1 MMDSLLQDLK
11 LALRAL
17 VRNPGFASLSVVTL
31 AVGIGANAT
40 LFTWMNAVLLEPLP
54 GTRAPLQLTEVLGT
68 SRSEAHISM
77 SYPDYRDLRD
87 GSRSF
92 SGVVAANEQ
101 PASLAI
107 DGEPER
113 IWTQIVSGNFFE
125 VLGVPAYLGRTLRPE
140 DDQVPGR
147 DAVIVLGHGLWQRRF
162 GSDAGVV
169 GRKVK
174 LNGHAFTVVG
184 VAPPEFRG
192 SIIGLTFE
200 AWMPMA
206 MQQALVPGGDRLQSR
221 GQRWLDV
228 LARRAPGVTI
238 GQARAE
244 LDAKATQLGRDFP
257 ATNEGVGLAAY
268 GIDQSPRGAV
278 KALSPVFAV
287 LGVAVGLILLIACA
301 NVANLLLARAAG
313 RRREIALRQALGAS
327 RSRLV
332 RLLLTESAVLALLA
346 GTLGVLL
353 AYWSAGL
360 LLAFVPAADF
370 PVGLELGVDRRAL
383 AFASLLT
390 VLTAV
395 VFGLA
400 PALRGSRP
408 DLVDS
413 LKESGA
419 GSVGGRGRAPFR
431 HGLVVTQVA
440 LSLVLLT
447 SAGLLLRSLGAL
459 RSLDPGFDG
468 RNVLLGSLDLFG
480 NGYGPERGR
489 RFVRELLTA
498 TRALPGVE
506 SATVARRVPLS
517 FGGTSSRGIVVEGYA
532 PPPKESAWAVYNQVG
547 PSYCATLR
555 IPLVA
560 GRDLT
565 DADDERAPRV
575 LLVGET
581 MARRYWPGGDAVGG
595 RLRLDDTWHT
605 VVGVAKDIRY
615 RRFDEKPEPVMYL
628 PLLQSW
634 SDAFTLHV
642 RARRDAAS
650 LAPAVRSVAAAL
662 DAALPLYAVRTLE
675 ESMKAASVGQ
685 RLAGSLVSAF
695 GVVALFLAAVGL
707 YGVLQNAVAERM
719 NEIGIR
725 MALGGARPHI
735 LGLVL
740 HPALRL
746 AGLGIGLGLLGSAGL
761 ARVMATLLFGVSP
774 LDPFTLAS
782 VALLMLLV
790 SLAATALPALRATRV
805 DPALAL
811 RKE

>member
-1 MMDSLLQDLK
+1 MDSLLQDVK
-11 LALRAL
+11 LALRGLA
-17 VRNPGFASLSVVTL
+17 RNPGFAALAVVTL

-54 GTRAPLQLTEVLGT
+54 GTRAPLQLAEVLGT

-87 GSRSF
+87 GVRSF
-92 SGVVAANEQ
+92 AGVVAANEQ
-101 PASLAI
+101 PASLVL
-107 DGEPER
+107 DGAPER
-113 IWTQIVSGNFFE
+113 IWTQIVSGNFFG
-125 VLGVPAYLGRTLRPE
+125 VLGVPAYLGRTLWPE
-140 DDQVPGR
+140 DDRVPGR

-162 GSDAGVV
+162 GSDPGVV

-174 LNGHAFTVVG
+174 LNDHDFTVVG

-192 SIIGLTFE
+192 SVIGLTFE

-206 MQQALVPGGDRLQSR
+206 MQQALVPGGDRLEDR

-228 LARRAPGVTI
+228 LARLAPGVTV
-238 GQARAE
+238 GQAQAE
-244 LDAKATQLGRDFP
+244 LDAKAAQLARDFP
-257 ATNEGVGLAAY
+257 ASNEGVGLAAY
-268 GIDQSPRGAV
+268 RLDRSPRGAV

-287 LGVAVGLILLIACA
+287 LGIAVGLILLIACA

-332 RLLLTESAVLALLA
+332 RLLLTESALLAFLA

-353 AYWSAGL
+353 AYWSSGL
-360 LLAFVPAADF
+360 LMAFVPVADF

-390 VLTAV
+390 LFTAL

-400 PALRGSRP
+400 PALRASHP

-413 LKESGA
+413 LKEAGA
-419 GSVGGRGRAPFR
+419 GSVGGTGRTRFR
-431 HGLVVTQVA
+431 HGLVVAQVA

-447 SAGLLLRSLGAL
+447 TAGLLLRSLGAL
-459 RSLDPGFDG
+459 RSLDPGFDA

-489 RFVRELLTA
+489 PFVRALLAA

-517 FGGTSSRGIVVEGYA
+517 FGGTSSRGIVVEGYV

-547 PSYCATLR
+547 PAYFASLG
-555 IPLVA
+555 IPLLA

-565 DADDERAPRV
+565 DADDELAPRV
-575 LLVGET
+575 LVVGET
-581 MARRYWPGGDAVGG
+581 MARRYWPNGDAVGG
-595 RLRLDDTWHT
+595 RLRVGEAWHT

-615 RRFDEKPEPVMYL
+615 RRFDETPEPVMYL

-642 RARRDAAS
+642 RAQSQATS
-650 LAPAVRSVAAAL
+650 LAPALRSAVAGL
-662 DAALPLYAVRTLE
+662 DAGLPLYAVRTLD
-675 ESMKAASVGQ
+675 ESMKAASMGQ
-685 RLAGSLVSAF
+685 RLASSLVSAF

-707 YGVLQNAVAERM
+707 YGVLQNAVTERLR
-719 NEIGIR
+719 EIGIR
-725 MALGGARPHI
+725 MALGGAPQDI

-746 AGLGIGLGLLGSAGL
+746 AVTGIGLGLLGSAGL
-761 ARVMATLLFGVSP
+761 ARVVGTLLFGVSP
-774 LDPFTLAS
+774 LDPFTFSS

-790 SLAATALPALRATRV
+790 TLGATSRPAWQATRV
-805 DPALAL
+805 DPAVAL